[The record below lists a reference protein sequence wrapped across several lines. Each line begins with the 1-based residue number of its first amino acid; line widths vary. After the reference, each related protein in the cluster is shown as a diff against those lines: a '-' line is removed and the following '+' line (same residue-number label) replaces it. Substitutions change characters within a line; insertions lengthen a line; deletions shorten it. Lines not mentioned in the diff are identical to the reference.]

1 MIYICLILACAL
13 IIVGAELIRRYSK
26 KYKRAISFR
35 ESLDLTGLPVITF
48 SQGNTKFNFLFDT
61 GATNSVINT
70 VVLDYLKHTVIEGA
84 ECEVYGIEGSIQKV
98 NFVNIKFE
106 RDLTYEDNFQVVDMS
121 SAFDQ
126 VKAETGVT
134 VHGILGNT
142 FFQKYK
148 YIIDYVDMVVYS
160 KV

>member
-1 MIYICLILACAL
+1 MIYICLILTCAL
-13 IIVGAELIRRYSK
+13 IIIGAELIRRYSK
-26 KYKRAISFR
+26 KYKRVISFR

-48 SQGNTKFNFLFDT
+48 MQGKNKFNFLFDT
-61 GATNSVINT
+61 GATNSVINHS
-70 VVLDYLKHTVIEGA
+70 VLSTLDHTELNTQ
-84 ECEVYGIEGSIQKV
+84 CEVYGIEGSIQTVK
-98 NFVNIKFE
+98 FVNIKFE
-106 RDLTYEDNFQVVDMS
+106 RDLKYEDDFQAVDMS

-160 KV
+160 KI

>member
-1 MIYICLILACAL
+1 MIYICLILTCAL
-13 IIVGAELIRRYSK
+13 IIIGAELIRRYSK

-35 ESLDLTGLPVITF
+35 EALDLTGLPVITF
-48 SQGNTKFNFLFDT
+48 AQGNNKFNFLFDT
-61 GATNSVINT
+61 GATNSVINAS
-70 VVLDYLKHTVIEGA
+70 VLDNIKHSVIEGA

-106 RDLTYEDNFQVVDMS
+106 RDLTYEDNFQAVDMS

-160 KV
+160 KI

>member
-1 MIYICLILACAL
+1 MIYICLILTCAL

-35 ESLDLTGLPVITF
+35 EALDLAGLPVITF
-48 SQGNTKFNFLFDT
+48 TQGNNKFNFLFDT
-61 GATNSVINT
+61 GATNSVINAS
-70 VVLDYLKHTVIEGA
+70 VLNNIKHSIIEGA

-106 RDLTYEDNFQVVDMS
+106 RDLEYEDAFQAVDMAA
-121 SAFDQ
+121 AFDQ

-134 VHGILGNT
+134 IHGILGNT

-148 YIIDYVDMVVYS
+148 YVIDYADLIVYS